1 MQSST
6 KNYQQTQKEIDVYNF
21 WRIEKHWGFWIRAFG
36 WHIAVSTM
44 EPLFAERNGYRK
56 CYMFGKIKVRVNK
69 EK

>member
-1 MQSST
+1 M
-6 KNYQQTQKEIDVYNF
+6 YNF

-44 EPLFAERNGYRK
+44 EPLFSERNGYRK
-56 CYMFGKIKVRVNK
+56 CYMFGRIKVRVNK